1 MEPKDAL
8 EPESRT
14 AFLNPSVFP
23 IGFKGVVKVPQPNLE
38 SELLH
43 RVSCVER
50 SLREGFMRIETKLS
64 AAEETFSFF
73 GDALAAHR
81 RRKLSHSLREGQ
93 RSKLDRLHALFR
105 EDKELRHP
113 HRKILDAL
121 ISLYDY
127 STGAFPETHFSKLV
141 RMAGV
146 GKGAAKAYLRL
157 LEEKGYVERR
167 SDGYRLCFKISGHFL
182 TEVYPKSGVRFK
194 SSLKGFHFKRGGLIE
209 DTGFG

>member
-23 IGFKGVVKVPQPNLE
+23 IGFKEVVKVPQPNLE

-50 SLREGFMRIETKLS
+50 SLKEGLLRIEAQLS
-64 AAEETFSFF
+64 AAEETYSFF

-93 RSKLDRLHALFR
+93 RSKLERLHALFR
-105 EDKELRHP
+105 EDKELSHP
-113 HRKILDAL
+113 LETDAL
-121 ISLYDY
+121 L
-127 STGAFPETHFSKLV
+127 F
-141 RMAGV
+141 
-146 GKGAAKAYLRL
+146 LRIVL
-157 LEEKGYVERR
+157 QL
-167 SDGYRLCFKISGHFL
+167 
-182 TEVYPKSGVRFK
+182 
-194 SSLKGFHFKRGGLIE
+194 
-209 DTGFG
+209 